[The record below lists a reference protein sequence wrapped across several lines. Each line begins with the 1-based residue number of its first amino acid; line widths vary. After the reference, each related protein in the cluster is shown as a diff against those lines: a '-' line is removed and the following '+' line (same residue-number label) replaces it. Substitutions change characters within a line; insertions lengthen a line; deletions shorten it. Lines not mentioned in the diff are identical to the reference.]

1 MLDEK
6 TSVTADYHL
15 DESSCSSDSEMDEC
29 ASEVTQAELEA
40 KGMEFQA
47 KLKAAHKVH
56 GGIPTVNYKEPTA
69 TLACNHQEPIAQPA
83 TKQEI
88 EKDQAV
94 AFPRGVVVNTLSADM
109 QLGMTSTVYSKEP
122 TATLACNHQEPTAQP
137 AKEQEIEKDQAVAF
151 PRGVVVN
158 TLSADMQLGMTST
171 DYFKQPANMSSSSSE
186 SDEEDEQPP
195 PSPWQVAYH
204 AFDKIV
210 MEYKTKLTAD
220 LVAKQQECVDTIV
233 GSNKYLAHHVAD
245 KYMDLTLQ
253 FTTKQNEL
261 VAQQK
266 AIEQELKENKAL
278 MVSRDALIVKL
289 HNDASERDALIA
301 KLHNDIA
308 ERDGLFVKLHL
319 QNEAKEPDTSVV
331 FRQKQ
336 PAVVKKRK
344 CEKDKSGH
352 YNKRGKDKA

>member
-56 GGIPTVNYKEPTA
+56 GGIPTVNY
-69 TLACNHQEPIAQPA
+69 
-83 TKQEI
+83 
-88 EKDQAV
+88 
-94 AFPRGVVVNTLSADM
+94 
-109 QLGMTSTVYSKEP
+109 KEP